1 MLKDP
6 GTVLEL
12 IFVMDFSVVR
22 DSIDPH
28 FVNDFQPTVTESTGL
43 K

>member
-12 IFVMDFSVVR
+12 IFVMDFSVVW
-22 DSIDPH
+22 DSIDAR
-28 FVNDFQPTVTESTGL
+28 FVNDFQQTVTELT
-43 K
+43 